1 MPKSKKKQ
9 QKAEDFKKVKLKVG
23 KKKAPASN
31 ATDTSF
37 TSKTIVLS
45 GQSITADK
53 GVALTNSRNLTL
65 KDILSKLRHY
75 SPVTRKEALA
85 GLADLIAIHKNV
97 LKTELGPIIEGSVRL
112 IVDNEPAVRRG
123 LLRVYSDILRVIPQR
138 DLSAFAS
145 LMVVFTCSGMTHIL
159 EDIRGDAMKFLDL
172 LAEVV
177 PAAVAQHSA
186 TIMRNFF
193 SLLETKAAT
202 AGNGGTS
209 NGAGVN
215 TRTSLLTQGNRLA
228 IMRSCHNYL
237 SVYTR
242 PVLETGSELWF
253 MGDADLNTEE
263 QGYSAYFYP
272 DTPAPFGALCLFG
285 EASSGKSAAIGNS
298 TTAIRA
304 QSVEA
309 FERLFPFLQETW
321 MESATIFGTNAI
333 CGDRS
338 LDLCA
343 LVLQIFQ
350 TLWRTAHPKS
360 IPPTASDLVDFLRRC
375 MAYFP
380 FGEGFTGDSAAE
392 ETLLEMNLRVCELIA
407 LVRLGCDQEDGQ
419 HTSNKG
425 TESDRWAKRATRFLL
440 LTIGLKPAKAALVS
454 VSDHNSK
461 QTNQQ
466 NQVLLQ
472 ETVSN
477 PHLSSEILPLLLAA
491 LWKLAQS
498 ASRNDAECLLA
509 AATHH
514 VRKCPLASP
523 SKTLGIRFLTAAI
536 ERQWSRTPMRG
547 TLDLTPLK
555 SVVCEWVLGLPKLM
569 WQLRDRNLPASAAA
583 ADALR
588 LVCQRTRLLEQ
599 PSLAALHASLVPLF
613 CVTVPS
619 KGLVYGP
626 FRTYPSSLQRSVL
639 EIVGCC
645 SPCPPKLAQA
655 IRQCT
660 AGTSEDQANTDLRL
674 DQNPYAVL
682 SSQIRTLADEVV
694 G

>member
-53 GVALTNSRNLTL
+53 GVAVTNSRNLTL

-75 SPVTRKEALA
+75 SPVIRKEALA
-85 GLADLIAIHKNV
+85 GLADLIAIHKDI

-112 IVDNEPAVRRG
+112 IVDNEPAVRRS
-123 LLRVYSDILRVIPQR
+123 LLRLYGNILRDISQR

-159 EDIRGDAMKFLDL
+159 EDIRSDAIKFLDL

-193 SLLETKAAT
+193 SLLETKATT
-202 AGNGGTS
+202 AGTGGVNNS
-209 NGAGVN
+209 AGVN

-237 SVYTR
+237 AVYTR
-242 PVLETGSELWF
+242 PVLETGNDLWF
-253 MGDADLNTEE
+253 MGDTGLNTKA
-263 QGYSAYFYP
+263 QGYGAYFYP
-272 DTPAPFGALCLFG
+272 DTPAPFEALCLFG
-285 EASSGKSAAIGNS
+285 EAASGKSAVIGDS
-298 TTAIRA
+298 ATAIRA
-304 QSVEA
+304 QSSEA
-309 FERLFPFLQETW
+309 FVRLFPFLQETW

-333 CGDRS
+333 GGDRS

-343 LVLQIFQ
+343 LVLEILQ
-350 TLWRTAHPKS
+350 TLWRTAYPKS
-360 IPPTASDLVDFLRRC
+360 IPSTANNLVDFLRRC
-375 MAYFP
+375 MTYFP
-380 FGEGFTGDSAAE
+380 FGEGFSGDSMVE
-392 ETLLEMNLRVCELIA
+392 ETLLVMNLRVCELIA
-407 LVRLGCDQEDGQ
+407 LVRLGCSSDHSQ
-419 HTSNKG
+419 HAKNKD
-425 TESDRWAKRATRFLL
+425 TESDRWAKRATRFLMQ
-440 LTIGLKPAKAALVS
+440 TIGLKQTKTTLAS
-454 VSDHNSK
+454 VPDQDLK
-461 QTNQQ
+461 QTSRQT
-466 NQVLLQ
+466 QVQLQ
-472 ETVSN
+472 ETVPN
-477 PHLSSEILPLLLAA
+477 PHLRSEILPLLLAA

-498 ASRNDAECLLA
+498 AGRNDAECLVA

-523 SKTLGIRFLTAAI
+523 SKTLGIRFLAATI
-536 ERQWSRTPMRG
+536 ERQWSRTPISN

-588 LVCQRTRLLEQ
+588 LVCQRTRLLDA
-599 PSLAALHASLVPLF
+599 PSLATLHA
-613 CVTVPS
+613 
-619 KGLVYGP
+619 
-626 FRTYPSSLQRSVL
+626 
-639 EIVGCC
+639 
-645 SPCPPKLAQA
+645 
-655 IRQCT
+655 
-660 AGTSEDQANTDLRL
+660 
-674 DQNPYAVL
+674 
-682 SSQIRTLADEVV
+682 
-694 G
+694 